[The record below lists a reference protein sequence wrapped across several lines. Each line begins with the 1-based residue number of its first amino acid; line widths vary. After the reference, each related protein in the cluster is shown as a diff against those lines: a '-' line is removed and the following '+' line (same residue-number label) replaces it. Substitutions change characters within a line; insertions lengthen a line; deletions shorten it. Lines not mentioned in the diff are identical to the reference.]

1 MKKAIVFAGGGSKG
15 AYQIGVWKA
24 LNELGECFDIA
35 TGTSIGAV
43 NAAFY
48 VQHDFDAA
56 EEMWS
61 NLNVSN
67 VMVNGINFEKSFESI
82 FGQREQLIPFIKTYV
97 NRKGADVTPFLDN
110 LKHYFDADKFFGS
123 DVDYGLVTVK
133 YPSFEPREVLKTRGN
148 GWLRRLRR
156 FPCFLHTKLTDR
168 NMLTAVTLI
177 TFPLRRHLSS
187 ERSVLR

>member
-24 LNELGECFDIA
+24 LNELGESFDIA

-61 NLNVSN
+61 NIDVSG
-67 VMVNGINFEKSFESI
+67 VMVNGINFEKSFDAI
-82 FGQREQLIPFIKTYV
+82 FGQRDQLIPFIKTYV
-97 NRKGADVTPFLDN
+97 NRKGADVTPFLDR
-110 LKHYFDADKFFGS
+110 LKHYFNAEKFFGS
-123 DVDYGLVTVK
+123 DIDYGLMTVR
-133 YPSFEPREVLKTRGN
+133 YPSFEPCEILKEQM
-148 GWLRRLRR
+148 
-156 FPCFLHTKLTDR
+156 TDR
-168 NMLTAVTLI
+168 ENAWKWI
-177 TFPLRRHLSS
+177 AASAAAFPVFPAFEVDGH
-187 ERSVLR
+187 E